1 MDNLCVQVRVHPS
14 IQEFVISTNGSDLIV
29 PKKDDWLWFI
39 LKQNLDVP
47 PDDYVFFVPGKD
59 TFINIS
65 LLDLTGTRVQVRN
78 KSNRLRLRSRN
89 NPDTSNIYI
98 NQMFRWYLS
107 DKAQNTIATHF
118 RKAFKECFHN
128 FVQGAVVNNPDL
140 EQKEAIMSFCDFY
153 KIEFNQ
159 ISEDMLIKSWQR
171 SPQKKR
177 INDIFNF
184 CPLIF

>member
-1 MDNLCVQVRVHPS
+1 MKVHPT
-14 IQEFVISTNGSDLIV
+14 IREFIISTNGSELII

-47 PDDYVFFVPGKD
+47 PDDYVFYTPDKD
-59 TFINIS
+59 SYISIS
-65 LLDLTGTRVQVRN
+65 LLDTTGTKVQVRN
-78 KSNRLRLRSRN
+78 RSKRLLGRKDRDPS
-89 NPDTSNIYI
+89 TIYL
-98 NQMFRWYLS
+98 NHMFRWYLS
-107 DKAQNTIATHF
+107 IKAQNTIASHF

-128 FVQGAVVNNPDL
+128 FVQGALVNNPDL

-153 KIEFNQ
+153 RIEFNE

-171 SPQKKR
+171 SPQKERLKSA
-177 INDIFNF
+177 IKY